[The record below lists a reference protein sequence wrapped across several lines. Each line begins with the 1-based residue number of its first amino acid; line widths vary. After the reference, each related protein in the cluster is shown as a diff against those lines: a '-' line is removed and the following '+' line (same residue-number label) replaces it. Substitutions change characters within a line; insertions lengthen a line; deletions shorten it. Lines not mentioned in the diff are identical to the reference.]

1 MKKTLFSAFS
11 IVLILLAFASCSNE
25 ADEPKFT
32 GDIETVEKNLD
43 LNSLVMDVLSSDAA
57 GVTVE
62 YRFAGDETGTGG
74 TLSAAV
80 SFSGYKAGPY
90 IITDGTLTYQFSGNV
105 SENSFT
111 ADSCALITSEPL
123 SVDTGSGSVAVTV
136 NDENADAQLDPV
148 DISEADSNG
157 LVPAENVK
165 VASVKI
171 AAEGTVTVGGEDV
184 IVYTSVSNADELKT
198 GLTDGG
204 YYRLT
209 DNITLSPDGSTASA
223 VVFSN
228 DASIDLDGHTL
239 TSEFIVNLENAS
251 WEISN
256 GTLISNITG
265 LEDAKNRIA
274 IGLKTNSSLVLNN
287 VDYESNIVALFL
299 FNNENNPTLRI
310 INGSSVKTTEAYY
323 AIGTNATEPN
333 SSRNVTLDI
342 IDSTVSS
349 AGSKGTNGDNTAILF
364 NVNGTVTIENSEI
377 TGDRHGLILRGGN
390 DDVPHRIVNSTITA
404 NGVAET
410 FDEIQSGYPYL
421 DKNWASGNG
430 VPQAALIIGNR
441 SDTAYRHN
449 IIVELE
455 NADINGLKH
464 SYCDIYVWENHTADY
479 SQLIIVSGSCKDKTF
494 VNSKMNGAAFHVENT
509 EAKEIQAGEAVL

>member
-1 MKKTLFSAFS
+1 MKKPLFTALS
-11 IVLILLAFASCSNE
+11 VMLMLLAFVSCSNE
-25 ADEPKFT
+25 TDEPQFS

-184 IVYTSVSNADELKT
+184 IIYASVSTPDELVKAMEA
-198 GLTDGG
+198 GG
-204 YYRLT
+204 YYRLA
-209 DNITLSPDGSTASA
+209 DDITLSSGESSASKTFSTD
-223 VVFSN
+223 V
-228 DASIDLDGHTL
+228 SIDLDGHTL
-239 TSEFIVNLENAS
+239 TSEFIVNLNNAS
-251 WEISN
+251 WKISD
-256 GTLISNITG
+256 GKLITSIKGIAN
-265 LEDAKNRIA
+265 AKLRSA
-274 IGLKTNSSLVLNN
+274 ISLQTDSSLTLDN
-287 VDYESNIVALFL
+287 VDYSSNVVALFMS
-299 FNNENNPTLRI
+299 NNNNNAALRI

-333 SSRNVTLDI
+333 PSRNVTIEI
-342 IDSTVSS
+342 IDSMVSS
-349 AGSKGTNGDNTAILF
+349 AGSNDTNGDNTAILF
-364 NVNGTVTIENSEI
+364 NVNGTVTIENSKI

-404 NGVAET
+404 NGVTET

-421 DKNWASGNG
+421 DNNWASGNG

-455 NADINGLKH
+455 NADINGLDH

-479 SQLIIVSGSCKDKTF
+479 NQLIIVSGSCKDKTF
-494 VNSKMNGAAFHVENT
+494 VNSEMYGAVFHVENT

>member
-1 MKKTLFSAFS
+1 MLM
-11 IVLILLAFASCSNE
+11 LLAFVSCSNE
-25 ADEPKFT
+25 TDEPQFS

-136 NDENADAQLDPV
+136 NDENAHAEL
-148 DISEADSNG
+148 SADGISNG
-157 LVPAENVK
+157 AVPAENVT
-165 VASVKI
+165 VESVRI
-171 AAEGTVTVGGEDV
+171 AAEGTVTLNGEDV
-184 IVYTSVSNADELKT
+184 IIYASVSTPDELVKA
-198 GLTDGG
+198 LEAGG
-204 YYRLT
+204 YYRLA
-209 DNITLSPDGSTASA
+209 DDITLSSGESSASKIFSTD
-223 VVFSN
+223 V
-228 DASIDLDGHTL
+228 SIDLDGHTL
-239 TSEFIVNLENAS
+239 TSEFIVNLNNAS
-251 WEISN
+251 WKISD
-256 GTLISNITG
+256 GRLITSIKGIAN
-265 LEDAKNRIA
+265 AKFISA
-274 IGLKTNSSLVLNN
+274 ISLQTDSSLTLDN
-287 VDYESNIVALFL
+287 VDYSSNVVALFMS
-299 FNNENNPTLRI
+299 NNENNAALRI
-310 INGSSVKTTEAYY
+310 INSSSVKTTEAYY

-333 SSRNVTLDI
+333 SSKNFTIEI
-342 IDSTVSS
+342 IDSMVSS
-349 AGSKGTNGDNTAILF
+349 AGSKDTNGDNTAILF
-364 NVNGTVTIENSEI
+364 NVNGTVTIENSKI

-404 NGVAET
+404 NGITKT

-421 DKNWASGNG
+421 DDNWASGNG

-455 NADINGLKH
+455 NADINGLEH

-509 EAKEIQAGEAVL
+509 EAKEIQVGEAVL